1 MPTGLSSTEA
11 SAPTWTSAAA
21 RAVVDVRH
29 LLWFR
34 SAGVRRK
41 GVARVVMAVFA
52 VITLGAAVVP
62 AYLPGAGD
70 LGIAT
75 ARAAQFLILLPAAMA
90 GLLLLAVVSSVA
102 SGGGRELLS
111 REHGVA
117 FPVSPTTDHL
127 GALLFAPLNVAWLL
141 QTWSLLGVTAY
152 ALGSSGLLG
161 SQLVCLLWVACATAL
176 AQALAWV
183 VETVRRGPR
192 GVLVVRLLGV
202 TVGAAAVWVQLSGHV
217 TDVLDSVPTIPVM
230 RGMVAAREGDWLR
243 FGVTAL
249 ALLTILVAAVA
260 LGAVPAH
267 LAAHRAPRDEIRVET
282 GARQARRAPRSDLAA
297 MVRVDRGSVWRSV
310 PMRRGLTV
318 LAVGPGLVALAG
330 NLAWNTMTILPG
342 LVASGGALLFGVN
355 AWVLD
360 GRGTLWRESLP
371 ADPRTVFAARV
382 VVLTEWLAVA
392 SGVTLVLASL
402 RAGLPE
408 PHELTALLATWV
420 VVVVQVVGASMRW
433 SQQRP
438 FSVDMRSARATPA
451 PPIVMVGYSARLAL
465 STTLTGLVF
474 SGLAK
479 LPIWNLSLAVMLP
492 FLVWSLVRLVW
503 VRRTYLDPV
512 ERARVTMTVA
522 A

>member
-1 MPTGLSSTEA
+1 VPTAHSSTRA
-11 SAPTWTSAAA
+11 AVAA

-34 SAGVRRK
+34 SVGIRRK
-41 GVARVVMAVFA
+41 GVARLVMLVFA
-52 VITLGAAVVP
+52 AITLGAAVVP
-62 AYLPGAGD
+62 AFLDGAGD
-70 LGIAT
+70 LEVAS

-90 GLLLLAVVSSVA
+90 GVLLLAVVSSVA

-127 GALLFAPLNVAWLL
+127 GALIFAPLNVSWLL

-152 ALGSSGLLG
+152 ALGPRGLLG
-161 SQLVCLLWVACATAL
+161 AQLVALLWVACATAL
-176 AQALAWV
+176 GQALAWT
-183 VETVRRGPR
+183 VETVRRGPQ
-192 GVLVVRLLGV
+192 GILYVRLLGLV
-202 TVGAAAVWVQLSGHV
+202 VGALAVWVQLSGHV
-217 TDVLDSVPTIPVM
+217 TDVLDSVPTIHVM

-243 FGVTAL
+243 WVLTGL
-249 ALLTILVAAVA
+249 ALVAIFLAAVV
-260 LGAVPAH
+260 LGAIPAH
-267 LAAHRAPRDEIRVET
+267 LAARLAPRDEIRVET
-282 GARQARRAPRSDLAA
+282 GARLARRTPRSDLAA
-297 MVRVDRGSVWRSV
+297 LIRIDRGSVWRSV

-330 NLAWNTMTILPG
+330 NLGWDTMTILPG

-371 ADPRTVFAARV
+371 AAPCTVFAARV
-382 VVLTEWLAVA
+382 VVFTEWLFVA

-433 SQQRP
+433 SSQRP

-492 FLVWSLVRLVW
+492 FLIWSLVRLVW
-503 VRRTYLDPV
+503 VRRTWLDPV
-512 ERARVTMTVA
+512 ERARVVMTVA